1 MDCFMKTTSLRIFIL
16 SFFPHA
22 LQNPK
27 QKKIWFIQ
35 YFNETFLYV
44 HIFFSSHF
52 SDPAYLRDVGAV
64 AHIHPAALQNFHATS
79 LASNSA
85 AAAMNAANAAAA
97 IAAAEVAHKRP
108 RLDLSHPPQGPV
120 AGSSN
125 AGPASNSISQ
135 PLRIDTRDQPK
146 VRPQAYFIQ
155 KVFLEEFY
163 ITQLKYT
170 LCL

>member
-1 MDCFMKTTSLRIFIL
+1 M
-16 SFFPHA
+16 
-22 LQNPK
+22 
-27 QKKIWFIQ
+27 
-35 YFNETFLYV
+35 
-44 HIFFSSHF
+44 
-52 SDPAYLRDVGAV
+52 

-146 VRPQAYFIQ
+146 VRPKPIL
-155 KVFLEEFY
+155 LESCFFGG
-163 ITQLKYT
+163 ILHTQLKYT
-170 LCL
+170 LCLLKL

>member
-1 MDCFMKTTSLRIFIL
+1 MFIF
-16 SFFPHA
+16 
-22 LQNPK
+22 
-27 QKKIWFIQ
+27 
-35 YFNETFLYV
+35 
-44 HIFFSSHF
+44 FFSSHF

-146 VRPQAYFIQ
+146 VRPKPILFKSFFVGI
-155 KVFLEEFY
+155 LH
-163 ITQLKYT
+163 TQLKYT
-170 LCL
+170 LCLESCS

>member
-1 MDCFMKTTSLRIFIL
+1 MKTTSLRNLYFVLL
-16 SFFPHA
+16 SPCT
-22 LQNPK
+22 LEPK
-27 QKKIWFIQ
+27 TRKIWFI
-35 YFNETFLYV
+35 YNIFNETFLYV

-146 VRPQAYFIQ
+146 VRPQAYYFILSG
-155 KVFLEEFY
+155 FF
-163 ITQLKYT
+163 
-170 LCL
+170 

>member
-1 MDCFMKTTSLRIFIL
+1 MKTTSLRIFIL
-16 SFFPHA
+16 SFFPPCT
-22 LQNPK
+22 LEPK
-27 QKKIWFIQ
+27 TRKIWFI
-35 YFNETFLYV
+35 YNIFNETFLYV

-146 VRPQAYFIQ
+146 VRPKSFLFKSFI
-155 KVFLEEFY
+155 VGILH
-163 ITQLKYT
+163 TRLR
-170 LCL
+170 